1 MSSDGE
7 LSSINNLIE
16 EIEALRGTILV
27 GFTNMWKLQYP
38 NGLTP
43 LPVASQRILELL
55 EDFGEYHARMSK
67 LVEATSNKAIVGM
80 LQEEWGPSKDTNG
93 GGHILK
99 DSLEDSVEMIEK
111 AMQGMNRETPEGLER
126 ENRKTGEIGGHNEEP

>member
-43 LPVASQRILELL
+43 LPAASQRIFELL
-55 EDFGEYHARMSK
+55 EDLGEYHARMSK

-80 LQEEWGPSKDTNG
+80 LQEE
-93 GGHILK
+93 
-99 DSLEDSVEMIEK
+99 
-111 AMQGMNRETPEGLER
+111 
-126 ENRKTGEIGGHNEEP
+126 